1 VKSYFSGLRAWLLQR
16 ATALYLL
23 GFIVYVALHILASPP
38 ASYDA
43 WRSWVLSPG
52 PRVAI
57 LLFFIAVALHAWVGL
72 RDVAIDY
79 IKPLGLRLSVLG
91 VLVAGLAATVA
102 RAAAL
107 LFP

>member
-1 VKSYFSGLRAWLLQR
+1 MKSYFSGLRAWLLQR

-23 GFIVYVALHILASPP
+23 GFIIYVALHTLASSPV
-38 ASYDA
+38 SYSA

-57 LLFFIAVALHAWVGL
+57 LLFFIALALHAWVGL

-79 IKPLGLRLSVLG
+79 VKPLGMRLLVLG
-91 VLVAGLAATVA
+91 ILVAGLAATVM